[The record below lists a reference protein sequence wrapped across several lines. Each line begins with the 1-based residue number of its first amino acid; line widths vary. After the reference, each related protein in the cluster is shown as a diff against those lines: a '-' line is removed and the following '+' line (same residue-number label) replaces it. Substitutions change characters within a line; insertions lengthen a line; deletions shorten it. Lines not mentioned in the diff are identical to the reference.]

1 MQMLRR
7 AAILWLSRDAAR
19 KALVQMQAIVFR
31 LDLGCAT
38 LRVARITTRS
48 VVQLIILLSSC
59 GLDEAG
65 SQKMAKRTR
74 WSPND
79 QLHFRCPQVRN
90 YLAQA
95 EAVIL

>member
-19 KALVQMQAIVFR
+19 KALVQMQAIVFPF
-31 LDLGCAT
+31 DLGCAT
-38 LRVARITTRS
+38 LRVARFTTRS
-48 VVQLIILLSSC
+48 VVQLIVLLSSC

-65 SQKMAKRTR
+65 RQKIANRTR

-79 QLHFRCPQVRN
+79 QLHFRCLKV
-90 YLAQA
+90 
-95 EAVIL
+95 